1 MRSVFADTV
10 FLVGKVDDGDPH
22 HHSALAAEEALGGV
36 LLVTTD
42 VVFTE
47 VLALLR
53 KTPKLRAAAADL
65 VREMRRDKN
74 VAVVPLTTDLFNRGL
89 ARYESR
95 PDSAYSLVD
104 CISMVVM
111 DELDITEVLTADRDF
126 ELEGYTRLMRNPRER
141 RGS

>member
-1 MRSVFADTV
+1 MRRVFADTV
-10 FLVGKVDDGDPH
+10 FLVGKVDEEDPH
-22 HHSALAAEEALGGV
+22 HRSALAAEEALGDV

-53 KTPKLRAAAADL
+53 KTPKLRAAAAAL
-65 VREMRRDKN
+65 AREMLGNQN
-74 VAVVPLTTDLFNRGL
+74 VAIVPLNADLFERGL
-89 ARYESR
+89 ARYEGR

-111 DELDITEVLTADRDF
+111 DDFGITEVLTADRDF
-126 ELEGYTRLMRNPRER
+126 ELEGFTRLMRNPGER
-141 RGS
+141 RSS